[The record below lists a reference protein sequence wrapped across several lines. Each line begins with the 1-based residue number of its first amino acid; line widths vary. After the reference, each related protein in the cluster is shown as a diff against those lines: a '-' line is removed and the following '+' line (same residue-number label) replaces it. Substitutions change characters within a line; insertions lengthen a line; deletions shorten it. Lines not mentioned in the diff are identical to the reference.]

1 MNSLI
6 NMPIQHPITLET
18 LAVQNGEIR
27 LDLANEA
34 KELRSEFGAEF
45 KDVRADI
52 SRLRTEMHIE
62 IG

>member
-34 KELRSEFGAEF
+34 KELRSELAAEF

-52 SRLRTEMHIE
+52 STLRTEMHVE